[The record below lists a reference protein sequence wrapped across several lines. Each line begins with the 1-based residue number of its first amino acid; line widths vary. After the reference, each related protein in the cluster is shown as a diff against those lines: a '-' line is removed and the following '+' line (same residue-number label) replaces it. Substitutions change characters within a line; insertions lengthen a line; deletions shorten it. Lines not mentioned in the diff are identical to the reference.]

1 MDKKSIIQILIGIL
15 AAIIVFCAVYIPI
28 SNSKGGCKKGSI
40 TNSRSSINPGDIDN
54 SHFADDPF
62 SGDYDNP

>member
-28 SNSKGGCKKGSI
+28 SNCKGGCKGTSS
-40 TNSRSSINPGDIDN
+40 NSSRFSDPGN
-54 SHFADDPF
+54 EYYPDDPF
-62 SGDYDNP
+62 SGEYDNP

>member
-15 AAIIVFCAVYIPI
+15 AAIIVFCAIYIPI
-28 SNSKGGCKKGSI
+28 SNCKGGCKGSDS
-40 TNSRSSINPGDIDN
+40 NSSRYSDVGD
-54 SHFADDPF
+54 SYYADDPF